1 MTPLKTLLTYAV
13 AALMGCAAAPWA
25 AAQAQTQPQA
35 AAVPNIVQAASLG
48 QAQAVT
54 VLLEKGADPN
64 ARQADGRTAL
74 MEAAVRGHY
83 DTVRTLVIHGADK
96 ALKDSSGRTAFDL
109 AFEKKQG
116 DVVALLRDAS

>member
-1 MTPLKTLLTYAV
+1 MNPLKTLPIHALV
-13 AALMGCAAAPWA
+13 ALMGCTAAPWA
-25 AAQAQTQPQA
+25 AAQAPAQGQ

-54 VLLEKGADPN
+54 VLLEKGADPD
-64 ARQADGRTAL
+64 ARQANGRTAL

-109 AFEKKQG
+109 AFEKKQS
-116 DVVALLRDAS
+116 DVIALLRDAS

>member
-1 MTPLKTLLTYAV
+1 MTPLKTLLIHAC
-13 AALMGCAAAPWA
+13 AALMGCAAVPWA
-25 AAQAQTQPQA
+25 AAQAQPQ
-35 AAVPNIVQAASLG
+35 AVPNIVQAASLG

-54 VLLEKGADPN
+54 VLLEKGADPD
-64 ARQADGRTAL
+64 ARQANGRTAL

-109 AFEKKQG
+109 AFEKKQS
-116 DVVALLRDAS
+116 DVIALLRDAS